1 MESKFEI
8 GEKIKN
14 KRLQLNL
21 RMDDVAKEVGI
32 TRSTLWS
39 IENGNGN
46 YTIDTLLKLLNFLN
60 MSIDI
65 DAQEQGTR
73 RRATRTNSVL
83 DKKINRFIVMCVEQ
97 YASSVNQSTNAVYF
111 MLNKAGII
119 NELKDDYEDM
129 HGMSTYSTNEY
140 IGKRLDVDVSQE
152 PTNDNHILS
161 KTILISQVIEL
172 IAKKYKLSIEEA
184 RNRFYSSKV
193 IGMLDDDETGLYGES
208 ALYLLSLFDE
218 QSKNKTNEEWTL
230 NLTDDEWPLTTINH
244 DRTIVRAIV
253 IDEQENYYF
262 ARINRDDMF
271 GKATLIETSGGGVEK
286 DEDLE
291 TAIRRELKEELGA
304 NVDILCK
311 IGVVN
316 DYYNLINRHNINNYY
331 LCKVVSFGDKHLTKD
346 EIEAF
351 HLVTLKLKYEDALAE
366 YQKCRNTPL
375 GRLLANREIPVLER
389 ARQIIANINK

>member
-46 YTIDTLLKLLNFLN
+46 YTIDTLLRLLNFLN

-65 DAQEQGTR
+65 DAQEQGAR

-97 YASSVNQSTNAVYF
+97 YASSVNQSSNAVYS

-129 HGMSTYSTNEY
+129 HGMSTYSINEY

-152 PTNDNHILS
+152 PTNDNHVLS

-172 IAKKYKLSIEEA
+172 VAKKYKLSIEEA
-184 RNRFYSSKV
+184 RNGLYQSDIV
-193 IGMLDDDETGLYGES
+193 EMLDDDETGLYGES

-230 NLTDDEWPLTTINH
+230 NLTDNEWPLTTINH

-253 IDEQENYYF
+253 IDDEENYYF
-262 ARINRDDMF
+262 ARINRDDIF

-311 IGVVN
+311 IGVVS
-316 DYYNLINRHNINNYY
+316 DYYNLINRHNVNNYY
-331 LCKVVSFGDKHLTKD
+331 LCKVVSFVDKHLTKD
-346 EIEAF
+346 EAEAF
-351 HLVTLKLKYEDALAE
+351 HLETLKLKYEEALVE

-375 GRLLANREIPVLER
+375 GRLIANREIPVLKR

>member
-65 DAQEQGTR
+65 DAQEQGAR

-97 YASSVNQSTNAVYF
+97 YASSVNQSSNVVYS

-129 HGMSTYSTNEY
+129 HGMSTYSLNEY
-140 IGKRLDVDVSQE
+140 IDKRLQ
-152 PTNDNHILS
+152 
-161 KTILISQVIEL
+161 
-172 IAKKYKLSIEEA
+172 
-184 RNRFYSSKV
+184 
-193 IGMLDDDETGLYGES
+193 
-208 ALYLLSLFDE
+208 
-218 QSKNKTNEEWTL
+218 
-230 NLTDDEWPLTTINH
+230 
-244 DRTIVRAIV
+244 
-253 IDEQENYYF
+253 
-262 ARINRDDMF
+262 
-271 GKATLIETSGGGVEK
+271 GG
-286 DEDLE
+286 
-291 TAIRRELKEELGA
+291 AA
-304 NVDILCK
+304 
-311 IGVVN
+311 
-316 DYYNLINRHNINNYY
+316 
-331 LCKVVSFGDKHLTKD
+331 
-346 EIEAF
+346 
-351 HLVTLKLKYEDALAE
+351 
-366 YQKCRNTPL
+366 
-375 GRLLANREIPVLER
+375 
-389 ARQIIANINK
+389 

>member
-1 MESKFEI
+1 ME
-8 GEKIKN
+8 
-14 KRLQLNL
+14 
-21 RMDDVAKEVGI
+21 
-32 TRSTLWS
+32 
-39 IENGNGN
+39 
-46 YTIDTLLKLLNFLN
+46 
-60 MSIDI
+60 
-65 DAQEQGTR
+65 
-73 RRATRTNSVL
+73 
-83 DKKINRFIVMCVEQ
+83 
-97 YASSVNQSTNAVYF
+97 
-111 MLNKAGII
+111 
-119 NELKDDYEDM
+119 
-129 HGMSTYSTNEY
+129 
-140 IGKRLDVDVSQE
+140 
-152 PTNDNHILS
+152 HILS
-161 KTILISQVIEL
+161 KTILISQTIEL

-193 IGMLDDDETGLYGES
+193 IEMLDDDETGLYGES

-218 QSKNKTNEEWTL
+218 QSKNKSNEEWTL
-230 NLTDDEWPLTTINH
+230 NLTDNEWPLTTINH

-253 IDEQENYYF
+253 IDDEENYYF

-271 GKATLIETSGGGVEK
+271 GEATLIETSGGGVEK

-346 EIEAF
+346 EVEAF
-351 HLVTLKLKYEDALAE
+351 HLTTLKLKYKDALAE

-375 GRLLANREIPVLER
+375 GRLIANRELPILKR